1 MPTPISKPEPQHV
14 RMATAAFTCTKDEPD
29 AHYTDISRDEPDF
42 CVVYGEHA
50 DGCLKGRWVEGFG
63 FVGVHFPRET
73 TREIT
78 PDEQERYQ
86 ALNLV
91 IG

>member
-1 MPTPISKPEPQHV
+1 
-14 RMATAAFTCTKDEPD
+14 MATAAYTCTKAEPD
-29 AHYTDISRDEPDF
+29 VHNFDISRDRPDF
-42 CVVYGEHA
+42 CIVYGEHG

-63 FVGVHFPRET
+63 FVHVHFPKET

-91 IG
+91 IV